1 LLVLLLGVSGCGAS
15 HVASRSEVDEPYY
28 REGDRLKRQGSTKEA
43 LGAFLRVIEKR
54 GDDAPE
60 SHLEAGLLY
69 QQYFKD
75 PIAAIYHFRRY
86 LDLQPNARQADLVRQ
101 RIDAAMRDF
110 ARTLP
115 AQPLESQAARLE
127 LMNRID
133 ELQRENLQL
142 KEELAGRH
150 PAVPE
155 ATGEPLVEKRV
166 EMRTPSPP
174 NASAT
179 VFFRLG
185 SSGSPAAGAA
195 GSAVRTPPA
204 SRATPAPAAAPAAAS
219 GRTHVVAAGE
229 SLYKI
234 AQRYYGNGTRW
245 PEILEANRDRLKNEG
260 AVRVGMELRIP

>member
-1 LLVLLLGVSGCGAS
+1 VCPGRRQPRGVAIQG
-15 HVASRSEVDEPYY
+15 DEPYY
-28 REGDRLKRQGSTKEA
+28 REGDRLKRQEHKEA

-110 ARTLP
+110 AADAAGATAREPGGPART
-115 AQPLESQAARLE
+115 
-127 LMNRID
+127 D
-133 ELQRENLQL
+133 EPDRTSCQRENLQL
-142 KEELAGRH
+142 KESWRDAIRRL
-150 PAVPE
+150 PE
-155 ATGEPLVEKRV
+155 ATGSHWSRSAWRCAPLRLR
-166 EMRTPSPP
+166 MPP
-174 NASAT
+174 PPCFSVSARP
-179 VFFRLG
+179 VPR
-185 SSGSPAAGAA
+185 PRGAA

-204 SRATPAPAAAPAAAS
+204 PRATPAPAAAS

-229 SLYKI
+229 SLLQDRATPI
-234 AQRYYGNGTRW
+234 NGNGTRW

>member
-1 LLVLLLGVSGCGAS
+1 MLLLGVSGCGAS

-179 VFFRLG
+179 VFFRPG
-185 SSGSPAAGAA
+185 PPAAGAA

-204 SRATPAPAAAPAAAS
+204 PRATPAPAAAS
-219 GRTHVVAAGE
+219 GRTHVVTAGE